1 MKLKN
6 RISAIIL
13 LSTCCLFVFSCNKP
27 KYHVYGKDPFPQINL
42 PVFTDAFQ
50 VHHVINRPEGAKSV
64 QYKVK
69 IKWPAQELINF
80 YNSEFDK
87 MGLSKYSKDN
97 YGGGGWEH
105 FIDGTQK
112 GSLGSNRYFETW
124 VDKNHSIRILIVF
137 DYRGTKSVSE
147 VAEVSVLCQIN
158 KFYDFT
164 RLNEFYEKLRKLNKE
179 QEFNTMIGKYSKS
192 KHELDLE
199 QALKENPDNAELR
212 EFIKLLKQ
220 YK

>member
-1 MKLKN
+1 MKLKY

-42 PVFTDAFQ
+42 PVFTNAFQ

-97 YGGGGWEH
+97 YGAGGWEH
-105 FIDGTQK
+105 FTDGTQK
-112 GSLGSNRYFETW
+112 SSLENNRYSETW
-124 VDKNHSIRILIVF
+124 ADKNHSIRILLFF
-137 DYRGTKSVSE
+137 DYRGTKRGSEVSE
-147 VAEVSVLCQIN
+147 VSVVCQIN

-164 RLNEFYEKLRKLNKE
+164 KLNEFYERLRKLNKE
-179 QEFNTMIGKYSKS
+179 QEFNIMIGKYSKS
-192 KHELDLE
+192 NHELDIE
-199 QALKENPDNAELR
+199 QALKENPNNAELR